1 PIVADQYPYDA
12 VLCGDADVEL
22 RKLRSVE
29 GVDCVVD
36 EVSPDLIEFTGK
48 SNHCDRAFRLRKG
61 HRNLGGFDFMRKNEQ
76 CVFDSLGQIQISPDG
91 FSIHVSERLDCSC
104 KTFDSFSS
112 PLDSADH
119 S

>member
-1 PIVADQYPYDA
+1 
-12 VLCGDADVEL
+12 
-22 RKLRSVE
+22 
-29 GVDCVVD
+29 
-36 EVSPDLIEFTGK
+36 
-48 SNHCDRAFRLRKG
+48 
-61 HRNLGGFDFMRKNEQ
+61 MRKNEQ

-119 S
+119 SLTLEEKLDCMQPVVNHLGVYLFYPISDIVEINAGICEYLSGLLWSTHAPLR